1 MLKEMDLNLEFLEF
15 QSFTTAKKLRHEMQ
29 NEWIACISPN
39 QYVG

>member
-29 NEWIACISPN
+29 NE
-39 QYVG
+39 